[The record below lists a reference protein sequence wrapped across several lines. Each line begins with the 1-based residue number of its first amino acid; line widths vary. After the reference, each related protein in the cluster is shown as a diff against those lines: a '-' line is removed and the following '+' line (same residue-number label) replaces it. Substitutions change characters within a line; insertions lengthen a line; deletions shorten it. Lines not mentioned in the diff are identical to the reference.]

1 MAGKS
6 TFMRQ
11 VALAVI
17 LAHMGSFVPA
27 KRARIG
33 IVDRVLTRVGAS
45 DNLAR
50 GESTF
55 MVEMKETANIV
66 RRGTRRSL
74 VVLDE
79 IGRGTSTYDGLSI
92 AWAVAEHLHDVV
104 GCRALFATHYHE
116 LTELAASAARADN
129 YSVSAREHG
138 GTIVF
143 FHKVQRGAASR
154 SYGVACARLAGL
166 PEPVL
171 ARAKAILDDLERSA
185 SLPNGKTSR
194 ATRGRRDDGQLGL
207 FGAAGGSTASTPA
220 STSSPALDMLRAL
233 DVERITPIE
242 ALTTL
247 AKLKGL
253 AGDGS

>member
-1 MAGKS
+1 
-6 TFMRQ
+6 
-11 VALAVI
+11 
-17 LAHMGSFVPA
+17 
-27 KRARIG
+27 
-33 IVDRVLTRVGAS
+33 
-45 DNLAR
+45 
-50 GESTF
+50 

-66 RRGTRRSL
+66 RRATRRSL

-129 YSVSAREHG
+129 YSVSAREHAG
-138 GTIVF
+138 SIVF

-154 SYGVACARLAGL
+154 SYGAGL
-166 PEPVL
+166 PELVL
-171 ARAKAILDDLERSA
+171 ARAKAILDDLERTA
-185 SLPNGKTSR
+185 SLPTGNASKSPP
-194 ATRGRRDDGQLGL
+194 ARRSDGQLGL
-207 FGAAGGSTASTPA
+207 FGGSAGRPA
-220 STSSPALDMLRAL
+220 SSAPAPSPALDMLRAL
-233 DVERITPIE
+233 DVERITPID
-242 ALTTL
+242 ALTML